1 MSGSGGGSEDVS
13 LSGAFSGHF
22 IPAAFFAGFGLFLLG
37 LTARRALNAAGAGGS
52 GGGESAFVVP
62 IPEDDPRVL
71 RGIGWTLAGCTL
83 AGFLVEAIGGY
94 LAKRNLWFQSAHECL
109 YALYFFAGTC
119 ALLESKNLLPPDS
132 SRCGVVTALI
142 GEYILW
148 HEHAL
153 MKTNMVDQRIH
164 IILANLSLFN
174 ALVMAW
180 SVYRGPESMV
190 TYVLG
195 FALLVLQGLWLL
207 TAAFNIGINQVHSKT
222 GGFLTHHN
230 VGVIFCVEILAV
242 AFGLVLGVAFVR
254 SRAPPSEGNPQV
266 PSASGGSVVAA
277 ITNASKTQEYERL
290 SHDFDFEIGTPE
302 FA

>member
-1 MSGSGGGSEDVS
+1 MGGGGMGSGEDVS

-22 IPAAFFAGFGLFLLG
+22 IPAAFFVGFGLFLLG
-37 LTARRALNAAGAGGS
+37 LTARRALAGA
-52 GGGESAFVVP
+52 AVP

-94 LAKRNLWFQSAHECL
+94 VAKRNLWFQSAHECL
-109 YALYFFAGTC
+109 YALYFLAGTC
-119 ALLESKNLLPPDS
+119 ALLESRALLPPDS
-132 SRCGVVTALI
+132 SRCGVVTALV

-153 MKTNMVDQRIH
+153 MKTNMIDQRIH
-164 IILANLSLFN
+164 IILANLSLLN
-174 ALVMAW
+174 ASVMAW
-180 SVYRGPESMV
+180 SVYRGSESV
-190 TYVLG
+190 VAYVVG

-230 VGVIFCVEILAV
+230 VGVIFCVQILAV
-242 AFGLVLGVAFVR
+242 AFGLVLGAAFVR
-254 SRAPPSEGNPQV
+254 SRAPPPEGNPQV
-266 PSASGGSVVAA
+266 PSATGGGSAAAVAV
-277 ITNASKTQEYERL
+277 NASKTQEYERL
-290 SHDFDFEIGTPE
+290 SHELDFEMGVSE